1 MPLGRRAVDAYIRRG
16 MQPPTKIT
24 TLLAVT
30 AAAMTG
36 CALDNNDPIA
46 ARASAPE
53 APVAHVVQPSTVTL
67 PGDNFFPESITSS
80 LSGTLYVSSI
90 TTGAIVRI
98 PSVSRTAEPFVPAG
112 VNLGTAGVAFDDV
125 RQVLWACAVDLTF
138 ATPTALRAFAASD
151 GSLVAS
157 YTVPNGGVCG
167 DVVLARG
174 DLYITDTLLG
184 LLFKLTTPSPFRATA
199 GTLALWSADPAFK
212 GAGFLQINGIAFDG
226 RRTLYTTN
234 YSTGQLL
241 RVRIH
246 AGGTAEPATV
256 IATPRPFT
264 TPDGIR
270 MVAPLSASLL
280 VTENTG
286 ALLRADISGDTATI
300 TTLGTFDEPTSVV
313 RAGRDLWVAEGQDLR
328 LQGVVTTPLNLPF
341 VVRRFTP

>member
-1 MPLGRRAVDAYIRRG
+1 MH
-16 MQPPTKIT
+16 PPIKIIS
-24 TLLAVT
+24 LLAI
-30 AAAMTG
+30 AAALTG
-36 CALDNNDPIA
+36 CALDNDDTTA
-46 ARASAPE
+46 LRATPE
-53 APVAHVVQPSTVTL
+53 APAARVVQPATVTL
-67 PGDNFFPESITSS
+67 PGNNFFPESITSS
-80 LSGTLYVSSI
+80 LAGTLYVSSI

-98 PSVSRTAEPFVPAG
+98 PAVSRTAEPFVPAG

-167 DVVLARG
+167 DVVVARG

-184 LLFKLTTPSPFRATA
+184 LLFKLTTPSRTRATA

-226 RRTLYTTN
+226 HRTLYTTN

-241 RVRIH
+241 RVRIN
-246 AGGTAEPATV
+246 ASGAAEPATV
-256 IATPRPFT
+256 ISTPRLFT

-270 MVAPLSASLL
+270 IAAPASLL

-286 ALLRADISGDTATI
+286 ALSRVDISGNAATI

>member
-1 MPLGRRAVDAYIRRG
+1 MHQRIKV
-16 MQPPTKIT
+16 T
-24 TLLAVT
+24 TLLVVA
-30 AAAMTG
+30 AAAMAG
-36 CALDNNDPIA
+36 CTLGDDDTPLALAQTPDA
-46 ARASAPE
+46 LAGR
-53 APVAHVVQPSTVTL
+53 VVPSTTVTL

-80 LSGTLYVSSI
+80 VFGTLYVSSI
-90 TTGAIVRI
+90 TTGEIVRI

-167 DVVLARG
+167 DIVLARG
-174 DLYITDTLLG
+174 DIYITDTLLG
-184 LLFKLTTPSPFRATA
+184 LLFKLTTPSPVRATS

-226 RRTLYTTN
+226 QRTFYTTN

-241 RVRIH
+241 RVRIN
-246 AGGTAEPATV
+246 ASGAAEAATV
-256 IATPRPFT
+256 ISTPRLFT
-264 TPDGIR
+264 NPDGIR
-270 MVAPLSASLL
+270 IVAPRSASLF
-280 VTENTG
+280 VTENPG
-286 ALLRADISGDTATI
+286 ALSRVDISGNAATI
-300 TTLGTFDEPTSVV
+300 TALGTFDEPTSVV
-313 RAGRDLWVAEGQDLR
+313 RAGRDLWVTEGQDLR

>member
-1 MPLGRRAVDAYIRRG
+1 MHPRS
-16 MQPPTKIT
+16 KIT
-24 TLLAVT
+24 TLLVVAAV
-30 AAAMTG
+30 ALAG
-36 CALDNNDPIA
+36 CTLGDDDTIVTRESPDELVSH
-46 ARASAPE
+46 AS
-53 APVAHVVQPSTVTL
+53 QPSAVTL
-67 PGDNFFPESITSS
+67 PGNNFFPESITSS

-90 TTGAIVRI
+90 TTGEIVRI
-98 PSVSRTAEPFVPAG
+98 PSVSRTAESFVAAG

-125 RQVLWACAVDLTF
+125 RHVLWACAVDLTF

-167 DVVLARG
+167 DMVLARG
-174 DLYITDTLLG
+174 DVYITDTLLG
-184 LLFKLTTPSPFRATA
+184 LLFKLTTPSPARATG

-226 RRTLYTTN
+226 NRTLYTTN

-241 RVRIH
+241 RVRL
-246 AGGTAEPATV
+246 APGGTAEAATV
-256 IATPRPFT
+256 ISTPRLFT

-270 MVAPLSASLL
+270 IVAPLSASLF

-286 ALLRADISGDTATI
+286 ALSRVDISGDAATI

-341 VVRRFTP
+341 VIRRFTP